1 MQFETL
7 FAPAREK
14 PVVAALIGCGE
25 FGMSLIAQS
34 RRMEGLTIR
43 AVADLDPGHQA
54 GDLEGAPPDMMSTS
68 ATAAPR
74 QKRRS
79 PLTPLRSAARSM
91 ISWRS
96 R

>member
-43 AVADLDPGHQA
+43 AVADLDPERVEA
-54 GDLEGAPPDMMSTS
+54 S
-68 ATAAPR
+68 
-74 QKRRS
+74 
-79 PLTPLRSAARSM
+79 LRSAG
-91 ISWRS
+91 
-96 R
+96 